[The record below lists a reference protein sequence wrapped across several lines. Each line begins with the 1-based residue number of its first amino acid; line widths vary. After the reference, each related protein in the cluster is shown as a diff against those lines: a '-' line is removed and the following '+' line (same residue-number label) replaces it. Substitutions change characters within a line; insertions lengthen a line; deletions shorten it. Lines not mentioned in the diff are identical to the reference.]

1 MLQPEK
7 SLLERE
13 IDLRTRAVDGVN
25 LIRFAAYPAA
35 SSGRSFVAL
44 AFNSSFKS
52 PVINLSNCLSFS
64 IFPENLLALALRNK
78 MARAQRCHKINSGM
92 FHKSNKIKKK
102 KKTENRKQKKK
113 KIPPFNFICSDL
125 KRKKKN
131 VKSLQ
136 LVATDGAASANP
148 STPTAALRPVPFY
161 FSFFYFY
168 DHSRLENI
176 FEKKK
181 KINKDL
187 KKKSNFI
194 DI

>member
-35 SSGRSFVAL
+35 SFGRSFVAL

-102 KKTENRKQKKK
+102 NNRKQKTEKK

>member
-35 SSGRSFVAL
+35 SFGRSFVAL

-102 KKTENRKQKKK
+102 KTENRKQKK

-181 KINKDL
+181 DK
-187 KKKSNFI
+187 
-194 DI
+194 